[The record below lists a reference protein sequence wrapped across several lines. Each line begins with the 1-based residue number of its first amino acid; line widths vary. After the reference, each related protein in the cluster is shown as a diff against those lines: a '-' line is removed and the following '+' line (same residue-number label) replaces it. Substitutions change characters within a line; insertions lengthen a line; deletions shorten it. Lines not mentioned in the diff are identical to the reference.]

1 MKRTVVLRSRAGF
14 TLIELLV
21 VIAIIAILIGL
32 LLPAV
37 QKVREAAIGLAHGS
51 PSHARLAADLR
62 AFADG
67 SVKIQQDAAKLA
79 SNAALAGAD
88 GTFAQGDLLT
98 LCGDFNASQRAAD
111 ALLKE
116 IDALLPAVT
125 PQPGTPPS
133 EGPEERGGPARQRQ
147 FLLDAK
153 SAVTESSEALRQL
166 ETTVSRL
173 LPQCHNYFASN
184 GVGVVRFPAAH

>member
-1 MKRTVVLRSRAGF
+1 MKRIVALRSRMGF

-37 QKVREAAIGLAHGS
+37 QKVREAAQALAHGS
-51 PSHARLAADLR
+51 PSHARLAAELR

-79 SNAALAGAD
+79 SNAALAGTD
-88 GTFAQGDLLT
+88 GTFAQSDLLT

-111 ALLKE
+111 AILKE
-116 IDALLPAVT
+116 IDALLPAVQT
-125 PQPGTPPS
+125 PPGTAPS
-133 EGPEERGGPARQRQ
+133 EGPEETAPARQRR
-147 FLLDAK
+147 LLLAAK
-153 SAVTESSEALRQL
+153 SAVTESSDALRQL

-173 LPQCHNYFASN
+173 LPQCHSYFASN
-184 GVGVVRFPAAH
+184 GLGVVRFPAAH

>member
-1 MKRTVVLRSRAGF
+1 MRYVMNRVVRLRNPKGF

-37 QKVREAAIGLAHGS
+37 QKVREAANGLAHGS
-51 PSHARLAADLR
+51 PAHARLAAELR

-79 SNAALAGAD
+79 SNAALAGTDD
-88 GTFAQGDLLT
+88 GTFAQADLVT
-98 LCGDFNASQRAAD
+98 LCGDFNRSQRAAD
-111 ALLKE
+111 ALLRE
-116 IDALLPAVT
+116 IDALLQAAQTPAT
-125 PQPGTPPS
+125 APS
-133 EGPEERGGPARQRQ
+133 EDPEERGGPARQRQ

-153 SAVTESSEALRQL
+153 SAVT
-166 ETTVSRL
+166 
-173 LPQCHNYFASN
+173 
-184 GVGVVRFPAAH
+184 

>member
-1 MKRTVVLRSRAGF
+1 MKRIAALRSRTGF
-14 TLIELLV
+14 TLIELVV
-21 VIAIIAILIGL
+21 VIAIIAVLIGL

-37 QKVREAAIGLAHGS
+37 QKVREAAQGLSHGQ

-79 SNAALAGAD
+79 TNAALTGQE

-98 LCGDFNASQRAAD
+98 LCGDFNASQREAE

-116 IDALLPAVT
+116 IDALLPAV
-125 PQPGTPPS
+125 QAPGTAAS
-133 EGPEERGGPARQRQ
+133 EGPEERGPQARQRQ
-147 FLLDAK
+147 LLLDARR
-153 SAVTESSEALRQL
+153 AVTESSAALIQL